1 MSATWPVVLIVGAF
15 TMGFKAAGP
24 VLLVGREMPPR
35 MLGAVELLAPPLLA
49 ALVVTQAL
57 GEEGT
62 IVLDERLLG
71 LATATVAIRLR
82 APLILVIVV
91 AAVTT
96 ALVRW
101 AF

>member
-15 TMGFKAAGP
+15 TMSFKAAGP
-24 VLLVGREMPPR
+24 VLLVGREMPAR